1 VGILNIIGN
10 TNASVG
16 GPVSASQGQPVGFI
30 ATGGIKT
37 NFQSGSFIYTS
48 HTFTSSGTFVIND
61 GQILGTALLVGGG
74 GGGRSGSIAGV
85 GGEGGGAGGYLIQQN
100 VFFNTASIQIPYVTS
115 SFAITV
121 GSGGAQNNS
130 GSNSILSGS
139 VTYDSK
145 PPVLIAYGGGAG
157 SGSGASGGGEAFTN
171 QPTQGNNG
179 GFRVP
184 TTAPNTFASAS
195 ARYSAPGGGSYIATG
210 SGATYAAHNYWRLSV
225 ISGSTPVMT
234 SIYFTNQYESTSS
247 LGNVVQV
254 WVNPPTYYGGGYP
267 IPYCANYPNQCWT
280 KMETE
285 NNCALICGGA
295 LDSGSATSNW
305 PLEYYSGT
313 AVAVDNIIFRAPYN
327 SGNNVNNC
335 SGSVQGGTNVLLLQY
350 RDNITGSWVN
360 KMSGSFIATEV
371 QWVDYGP
378 NMLGPGPIDCKALH
392 KNGSFLMA
400 SQSWDNGGNVSGKP
414 GESIANTY
422 KDGNTNWY
430 SGGGVGGAWSG
441 VSSGS
446 VLAPSGSTYIQDL
459 AAAQTENAGTG
470 GQYLNLNGGNATS
483 GSGCG
488 GGGGAVND
496 SASLRGTG
504 GSGGSGIVVITY
516 ISGSAF

>member
-1 VGILNIIGN
+1 MLNIIGN
-10 TNASVG
+10 TSVNRG
-16 GPVSASQGQPVGFI
+16 KIFSGSIPQPIPFV
-30 ATGGIKT
+30 ATGGVKT
-37 NFQSGSFIYTS
+37 TYQSGSNVWVS
-48 HTFTSSGTFVIND
+48 HTFTSSGTFTISQ
-61 GQILGTALLVGGG
+61 GQINAAVLLVGGG
-74 GGGRSGSIAGV
+74 GGGRSGSVVGV
-85 GGEGGGAGGYLIQQN
+85 GGEGGGAGGYVLSGS
-100 VFFNTASIQIPYVTS
+100 VLFTTASVGVPFVTAS
-115 SFAITV
+115 YNVIV
-121 GSGGAQNNS
+121 GSGGLQNVVGAS
-130 GSNSILSGS
+130 SSLSASFSYAGA
-139 VTYDSK
+139 
-145 PPVLIAYGGGAG
+145 PNLISAFGGGAG
-157 SGSGASGGGEAFTN
+157 SGSGASGGGEAN
-171 QPTQGNNG
+171 SNNLSQGNNG

-210 SGATYAAHNYWRLSV
+210 SGATYGAHNYWRLSV

-267 IPYCANYPNQCWT
+267 VPYCADYPNQCWPQ
-280 KMETE
+280 METS

-305 PLEYYSGT
+305 PLEYYSGN

-335 SGSVQGGTNVLLLQY
+335 NGSVQYGTNVLLLQY
-350 RDNITGSWVN
+350 RDNITGSWVT
-360 KMSGSFIATEV
+360 KMSGSFIATEA
-371 QWVDYGP
+371 QWVDYGA

-400 SQSWDNGGNVSGKP
+400 SQSWDNGGNVSGKS
-414 GESIANTY
+414 GESVANTY
-422 KDGNTNWY
+422 KDGTTNWY

-459 AAAQTENAGTG
+459 AATQTENAGTG
-470 GQYLNLNGGNATS
+470 GQYLNINGGNATS

-488 GGGGAVND
+488 GGGGAVNTT
-496 SASLRGTG
+496 ANLRGTG
-504 GSGGSGIVVITY
+504 GIGGSGVVIIAY
-516 ISGSAF
+516 VSGSAF